1 MKKKIIKLK
10 KTSFNDLNKEWVS
23 WLNNRNTNKN
33 FEKKN
38 KKHTLKSQKEYLID
52 VLQDQTKIHFMIILN
67 KKKIGTMLVSKISKK
82 NRHCEISYM
91 IGLKEN
97 WNKGIGFEA
106 IKLVKKFI
114 LMKIKLKKMYAG
126 IRSDNIGSKK
136 ILIKNKFKL
145 EAKLKD
151 YIYEKNVFYDRYIYS
166 FIKK

>member
-114 LMKIKLKKMYAG
+114 LMKIKLKKIYAG

>member
-1 MKKKIIKLK
+1 
-10 KTSFNDLNKEWVS
+10 
-23 WLNNRNTNKN
+23 
-33 FEKKN
+33 
-38 KKHTLKSQKEYLID
+38 
-52 VLQDQTKIHFMIILN
+52 MIILN

-106 IKLVKKFI
+106 IKLAKKFI
-114 LMKIKLKKMYAG
+114 LMKIKLNKIYAG

>member
-10 KTSFNDLNKEWVS
+10 KTIFNDLNKEWVS
-23 WLNNRNTNKN
+23 WLNNRNTNKHS
-33 FEKKN
+33 EKKN

-114 LMKIKLKKMYAG
+114 LMKIKLNKIYAG